1 MQTDHDEIIRQVRQ
15 WLETVII
22 GLNFC
27 PFARREFERD
37 SIRYPVI
44 AQADMEICLHAL
56 IDECRFLDAHPEAET
71 SLLIFPQGF
80 ADFDDFLD
88 LLGLADA
95 LLEQQGY
102 AGIYQLAS
110 FHPDY
115 CFEGVAAEDVSNYTN
130 RAPWPVL
137 HLIREASIERVLEQ
151 YPDPENIPYRNI
163 EKAQQLGLAHMKAL
177 LTACLDEKK

>member
-1 MQTDHDEIIRQVRQ
+1 MQAEDDEIIGQLRR

-22 GLNFC
+22 GLDFC

-37 SIRYPVI
+37 SIRYHVI
-44 AQADMEICLHAL
+44 AQADMETALHGL
-56 IDECRFLDAHPEAET
+56 IDECRFLDAHSETET
-71 SLLIFPQGF
+71 SLLIFSRGF
-80 ADFDDFLD
+80 ADFDNFLD

-95 LLEQQGY
+95 LLEKQGY

-115 CFEGVAAEDVSNYTN
+115 CFEGVAGDDVSNYTN

-137 HLIREASIERVLEQ
+137 HLIREASIERVLAH
-151 YPDPENIPYRNI
+151 YPDPENIPHRNI
-163 EKAQQLGLAHMKAL
+163 EKAQQLGLTHMKAL
-177 LTACLDEKK
+177 LAACLDGKK